1 MQLIDDLESR
11 YELTE
16 KDILGL
22 GTSCVAFKLKGPQ
35 QEVLKV
41 CSKKISFFQSSGDT
55 SAYDLKNCIQPLE
68 GYLLPMKEIIYDG
81 QMFFVYIQERCIP
94 LSSATVITPKDFLAL
109 LDIIQNLILN
119 GLLVGQLKPKNLGHC
134 NNKLVLFDYHSMHHL
149 PRHFRHSDW
158 AESLVESLKMYCY
171 LFAHAQKKNF
181 HASSRPAA
189 LP

>member
-1 MQLIDDLESR
+1 MSSKTSSSSRLYKQLVKQIESNNRKNLKSKFVDSRELMQPIDDLESR

-16 KDILGL
+16 KNILGL

-81 QMFFVYIQERCIP
+81 QMF
-94 LSSATVITPKDFLAL
+94 
-109 LDIIQNLILN
+109 
-119 GLLVGQLKPKNLGHC
+119 
-134 NNKLVLFDYHSMHHL
+134 
-149 PRHFRHSDW
+149 
-158 AESLVESLKMYCY
+158 
-171 LFAHAQKKNF
+171 
-181 HASSRPAA
+181 
-189 LP
+189 